1 MISFTVRENPALCKQ
16 TKSDVMCAGVQ
27 ELCPALD
34 LLCSAVRDSNS
45 EAQSR
50 QFSEQLL
57 NITLSFVNTQI
68 RSVLS
73 NTHRK
78 RTHTHTEH

>member
-1 MISFTVRENPALCKQ
+1 
-16 TKSDVMCAGVQ
+16 MCAGVQ

-78 RTHTHTEH
+78 RTNTHTEH